1 MLLSGRPGRLQAS
14 VSAVADMPQG
24 FAKPPREAGVRC
36 WWWWLNSNVTKEAI
50 TRDLQEM
57 KAKGFSGAMIF
68 DAGGANQQGN
78 QQVPPGPLYGS
89 EKWRELYKHALKEAK
104 RLGLILGLSIQSG
117 WNLGGPNVT
126 PEFAAKQLTFSQIQV
141 EGPTQYDRQ
150 LPLPE
155 NHNNYYKDICVLA
168 YLNNENNAIASKTKR
183 TPIKDLKLKVGTSE
197 LGLSAP
203 DCRFLLND
211 HPSLPGE
218 EDVFVEDVIDIS
230 EKTTA
235 DGRLI
240 WNVPKGKWTVLRFGY
255 TITDAQVSTYSGQWK
270 GHVVDYLSRDAFDR
284 YWNEVVVQL
293 LVMEKLNIE

>member
-1 MLLSGRPGRLQAS
+1 
-14 VSAVADMPQG
+14 
-24 FAKPPREAGVRC
+24 
-36 WWWWLNSNVTKEAI
+36 
-50 TRDLQEM
+50 
-57 KAKGFSGAMIF
+57 MIF

-211 HPSLPGE
+211 HPSLPGAQRKRGGRCGRPA
-218 EDVFVEDVIDIS
+218 VFQSLSNQVNGCLIFFNKSPYSTVIRTPSIHRFS
-230 EKTTA
+230 K
-235 DGRLI
+235 GRLA
-240 WNVPKGKWTVLRFGY
+240 VKGQPSA
-255 TITDAQVSTYSGQWK
+255 I
-270 GHVVDYLSRDAFDR
+270 
-284 YWNEVVVQL
+284 
-293 LVMEKLNIE
+293 